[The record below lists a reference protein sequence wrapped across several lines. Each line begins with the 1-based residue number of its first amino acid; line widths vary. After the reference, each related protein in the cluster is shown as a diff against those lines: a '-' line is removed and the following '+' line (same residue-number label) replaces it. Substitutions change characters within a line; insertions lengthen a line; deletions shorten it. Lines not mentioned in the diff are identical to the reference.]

1 MKVVI
6 AGYNIEAEEVERL
19 LAQGAPLTPEVI
31 AASYARISRDPRSVA
46 AIRRDA
52 REDVE
57 RARRSNERIVFGM
70 GHASIAEHAVF
81 NIDVSGISRLAVEEL
96 EHFRLASFTE
106 KSQRYIKLGRD
117 IVVPKEVRAKGSRM
131 ERRFRE
137 TAGRLQKAYSELYR
151 VLLDRGYD
159 EGIARED
166 ARYAMPLATA
176 AQLGMTVN
184 ARELEYMIARLSAH
198 PLSEL
203 QKLSGMLYKKAKV
216 IAPSLIRYPDA
227 TDYFKNIARA
237 KVDIGAEM
245 RQLMKGA
252 GSNSY
257 VKVEGNVRLLDWTR
271 RGDERIVAAILF
283 SSSNV
288 TMGDALEA
296 AGKMNRAEKVRVIE
310 KAMKGIESHD
320 SVLREF
326 ESVHMLFEFIVSA
339 SCFAQLKRHRLA
351 TIIPQNYDLS
361 LGISVPHSI
370 DGAGAV
376 RILRD
381 AARDASDLYR
391 ELVRCCPGAADYIL
405 TNAHR
410 RRVLFDVNMRE
421 IYHFVRLRSDRHAQ
435 WEIREVSGAVALEAK
450 RQFPSASIYL
460 SGKDEFDRKS

>member
-1 MKVVI
+1 
-6 AGYNIEAEEVERL
+6 
-19 LAQGAPLTPEVI
+19 
-31 AASYARISRDPRSVA
+31 
-46 AIRRDA
+46 
-52 REDVE
+52 
-57 RARRSNERIVFGM
+57 
-70 GHASIAEHAVF
+70 
-81 NIDVSGISRLAVEEL
+81 
-96 EHFRLASFTE
+96 
-106 KSQRYIKLGRD
+106 
-117 IVVPKEVRAKGSRM
+117 
-131 ERRFRE
+131 
-137 TAGRLQKAYSELYR
+137 
-151 VLLDRGYD
+151 
-159 EGIARED
+159 
-166 ARYAMPLATA
+166 
-176 AQLGMTVN
+176 
-184 ARELEYMIARLSAH
+184 
-198 PLSEL
+198 
-203 QKLSGMLYKKAKV
+203 
-216 IAPSLIRYPDA
+216 
-227 TDYFKNIARA
+227 
-237 KVDIGAEM
+237 
-245 RQLMKGA
+245 
-252 GSNSY
+252 
-257 VKVEGNVRLLDWTR
+257 
-271 RGDERIVAAILF
+271 
-283 SSSNV
+283 
-288 TMGDALEA
+288 
-296 AGKMNRAEKVRVIE
+296 MNRAEKVRVIE

-450 RQFPSASIYL
+450 RHFPSASIYL